1 MSSSKEDVTDDKGAK
16 GKLLGNS
23 MRKGTSEV
31 DSERLARDRSKDQK
45 KKKPEMVEKPKG
57 V

>member
-1 MSSSKEDVTDDKGAK
+1 MSSSKEDVTDEKGAK

-45 KKKPEMVEKPKG
+45 KKNQKW
-57 V
+57 